1 MALLIS
7 MYASMLV
14 TGSARLVVDNY
25 WGIEAFGYFS
35 FSMSLTTF
43 LLKFISQISMVLFPA
58 IRRIQKN
65 AQRLIFN
72 NVNIILA
79 LAYFIVYAG
88 YLLLNYKSVVSILK
102 KMKIE
107 LGKK

>member
-1 MALLIS
+1 MVDDAKCGMALLIS

-58 IRRIQKN
+58 IRRIQKMHKDLF
-65 AQRLIFN
+65 LIT
-72 NVNIILA
+72 
-79 LAYFIVYAG
+79 
-88 YLLLNYKSVVSILK
+88 
-102 KMKIE
+102 
-107 LGKK
+107 